1 VYSLWATVV
10 SPSKISSTM
19 LYTIEIFCQEENFEG
34 SVLILVS
41 EVEPAKRNG
50 VPYAAGNNYKDTATF

>member
-1 VYSLWATVV
+1 MPRSSAAGFFTLSLRRINGNYLAH
-10 SPSKISSTM
+10 P
-19 LYTIEIFCQEENFEG
+19 G